1 MAITDHSRGTE
12 FIARSLTSGG
22 SESIRKQITSG
33 MLPDEVKEE
42 IVELIGQRVESNN
55 GVVPNELY
63 RLVAEKIYP
72 YSPVPVPT
80 LEIILASTNFFGLT
94 AKQPN
99 AGQVGQSGATQK
111 LVDKIQSDRKRFE
124 NSLIPAGSPSAFQ
137 TVTAEEP
144 ESESLIN
151 SAARTVS
158 GVSASEPIDVVTIK
172 QPTTRSPS
180 FEIGKNDETQD
191 LDPGKNYVSSAEE
204 LEADMVAIT
213 REVSEVIV
221 HFSETYTNANL
232 GVDELRILDKS
243 TPKYHYIVRRDG
255 SIQRDIPLDTA
266 GRHCPENGHNPVSI
280 GVCLV
285 GGLSSASGEEAV
297 GPEVDPSAI
306 TRSQYNALYHIFD
319 AFFRC
324 WPGGQALGHSEINP
338 EMQDPGFD
346 VRDYVFAKF
355 KKISLYEDPQN
366 ESALTKS
373 DILQK
378 QAGNGGNPILT
389 KDPDVEEKY
398 Q

>member
-22 SESIRKQITSG
+22 GDSIRKQVTSG
-33 MLPDEVKEE
+33 MMPEEVKEE
-42 IVELIGQRVESNN
+42 IVAFIKQKVEDNA

-63 RLVAEKIYP
+63 KEVAEKIHP
-72 YSPVPVPT
+72 YSPVPVST
-80 LEIILASTNFFGLT
+80 LEMILASTNFFGLT
-94 AKQPN
+94 SKQPN
-99 AGQVGQSGATQK
+99 AGQVGSTGATQK
-111 LVDKIQSDRKRFE
+111 LVEKLKSDRSRFE
-124 NSLIPAGSPSAFQ
+124 KSLTPAGSRSAFQ
-137 TVTAEEP
+137 PVSAEEP
-144 ESESLIN
+144 ESESLLDN
-151 SAARTVS
+151 TARTMT
-158 GVSASEPIDVVTIK
+158 GASASEPIEVVASKT
-172 QPTTRSPS
+172 PTTRSPS
-180 FEIGKNDETQD
+180 FEIGKNDPTQD
-191 LDPGKNYVSSAEE
+191 IDPGKNYASSAEE

-213 REVSEVIV
+213 RDVSEIIV

-232 GVDELRILDKS
+232 NKDQIPGS
-243 TPKYHYIVRRDG
+243 GKYHYVVRRDG
-255 SIQRDIPLDTA
+255 SIQRDLPLNVA
-266 GRHCPENGHNPVSI
+266 GTHCPENGHNPVSI

-285 GGLSSASGEEAV
+285 GGLSAASGEEVV

-306 TRSQYNALYHIFD
+306 TRSQYNAMYHIFD

-355 KKISLYEDPQN
+355 KKISLYENP
-366 ESALTKS
+366 EEEPALTKA
-373 DILQK
+373 DILEK
-378 QAGNGGNPILT
+378 QAGNSGNPILT

>member
-22 SESIRKQITSG
+22 GDSIRKQVTSG
-33 MLPDEVKEE
+33 MMPEETKEE
-42 IVELIGQRVESNN
+42 IVALISQRVEDND
-55 GVVPNELY
+55 GVIPNELY
-63 RLVAEKIYP
+63 REVAEKIYP
-72 YSPVPVPT
+72 YSPVPVAT

-99 AGQVGQSGATQK
+99 VGQVGQTGATEK
-111 LVDKIQSDRKRFE
+111 LVNRIKEGRKRIE
-124 NSLIPAGSPSAFQ
+124 KSLTPAGARSAFQ
-137 TVTAEEP
+137 PVSAEEP
-144 ESESLIN
+144 ESESLIDN
-151 SAARTVS
+151 AAKSAA
-158 GVSASEPIDVVTIK
+158 GVSASEDIEIVTVK
-172 QPTTRSPS
+172 QPMTRSPS
-180 FEIGKNDETQD
+180 FEIGKNDNTQE
-191 LDPGKNYVSSAEE
+191 LDAGNNYASSAEE

-213 REVSEVIV
+213 RGVTEIIV

-232 GVDELRILDKS
+232 SKDQIPGS
-243 TPKYHYIVRRDG
+243 GKYHYVVRRDG
-255 SIQRDIPLDTA
+255 SIQRDLPLNAA
-266 GRHCPENGHNPVSI
+266 GSHCPENGHNAVSI

-285 GGLSSASGEEAV
+285 GGLSAASGEEVV

-366 ESALTKS
+366 ESALTKD
-373 DILQK
+373 DILER